1 MIRFLLAG
9 LMAAALAA
17 GASIAEKTAGMT
29 RMDGLFPL
37 YWDAKSGSLFL
48 EVSRWGEEFLLYTSL
63 PAGLGS
69 NDVGLDRGQ
78 TGRARVVRFERVGPK
93 ILLIEANRRYR
104 SSSSE
109 AAEQRAVADSFASTV
124 HWGFAP
130 AAEEGAR
137 VLVDA
142 TAFFVRD
149 GHEAA
154 AAVRRA
160 KAGSYRVDAGRS
172 AVWLERTKSFPRNTE
187 VEVLL
192 TFAGEPQGGL
202 VGSVSPSAEA
212 FTVREHYS
220 FVALPGPGFEPKA
233 LDPRSSFNATTY
245 LDYSTPLGEPMTK
258 RWAIR
263 HRLPIRYYL
272 DPGTPEPV
280 RSALLEG
287 ARWWAQAFP
296 AGQYTVEMLPE
307 GADPMDAR
315 YNMINWVH
323 RSTRGWSY
331 GASIVD
337 PRTGEILKGN
347 VTLGSLRVRQD
358 YLIAEGVLAP
368 YERGKA
374 VSPAMREMGLARLRQ
389 LSAHEVGHT
398 LGLAHNFAAS
408 ANGRASVMD
417 YPHPQI
423 DLDADGKPTLRNA
436 YAVGL
441 GDWDKMAIGWGYLGR
456 PLVFDRL
463 RFLSDQD
470 ARDEGGASPVAH
482 LWDNGANAV
491 DELNRL
497 MTVRRKI
504 LARFGEENIPEG
516 EALSALGDRLVPMYL
531 LHRYQTEAAVKV
543 LGGVDYSYAL
553 RGDGQKIAEPVAPAE
568 QRRALAAVLATIDPA
583 ELEIPERILRLLPP
597 RAFGYEATREQ
608 FASRTG
614 LTFDP
619 VAAAESAANHTV
631 GLLLHPDRA
640 GRLEQL
646 AARVPGSPGFGEVL
660 RALLARPAMR
670 KTGLQGEIQ
679 KAVRTVVMQHLMVL
693 VADGGAQASARAIAL
708 DGLLQ
713 MKYEGSALAV
723 AEIDRFLRDGKP
735 PAMAKP
741 LPPPP
746 GQPIGCE
753 EWF

>member
-1 MIRFLLAG
+1 MIRLFALLLLSLAS
-9 LMAAALAA
+9 AA

-29 RMDGLFPL
+29 KMDGLFPL
-37 YWDAKSGSLFL
+37 YWDAKAGNLYL
-48 EVSRWGEEFLLYTSL
+48 EISRWGEEVLFYTSL

-69 NDVGLDRGQ
+69 NDIGLDRGQ
-78 TGRARVVRFERVGPK
+78 TGRSRLVRFERIGPK
-93 ILLIEANRRYR
+93 VLLIEANRRFR
-104 SSSSE
+104 SSSTD
-109 AAEQRAVADSFASTV
+109 AAEQKAVADSFASTV
-124 HWGFAP
+124 HWGFTP
-130 AAEEGAR
+130 AAEEGNR

-142 TAFFVRD
+142 TPFFVRD

-154 AAVRRA
+154 ASVRRA
-160 KAGSYRVDAGRS
+160 RAGTYRVDPTRS
-172 AVWLERTKSFPRNTE
+172 AVWMDRTKSFPRNTE

-192 TFAGEPQGGL
+192 TFTGEPQGGL

-220 FVALPGPGFEPKA
+220 FVALPGPGFAPKE
-233 LDPRSSFNATTY
+233 LDPRSSFNAVTY
-245 LDYSTPLGEPMTK
+245 MDYSTPLGEPMTK
-258 RWAIR
+258 RWAVR

-296 AGQYTVEMLPE
+296 TGQYTVEMLPE
-307 GADPMDAR
+307 GADPMDVR

-374 VSPAMREMGLARLRQ
+374 ANPAMAEMGLARLRQ

-408 ANGRASVMD
+408 VNGKASVMD

-423 DLDADGKPTLRNA
+423 DLDPSGKPTLANA
-436 YAVGL
+436 YTTGL
-441 GDWDKMAIGWGYLGR
+441 GEWDKMAISWGYLGGS
-456 PLVFDRL
+456 LTLDRL

-470 ARDEGGASPVAH
+470 ARAEGGASPVAH

-491 DELNRL
+491 DELNRI

-504 LARFGEENIPEG
+504 LSRFGEDNLPTG
-516 EALSALGDRLVPMYL
+516 QPMSALGDTLVPMYL
-531 LHRYQTEAAVKV
+531 LHRYQTEAATKV
-543 LGGVDYSYAL
+543 IGGMDYTYAL
-553 RGDGQKIAEPVAPAE
+553 RGDGQKIVEPVPPAE
-568 QRRALAAVLATIDPA
+568 QRRALTAVLTTIDPA
-583 ELEIPERILRLLPP
+583 ELEIPERILSLLPP
-597 RAFGYEATREQ
+597 RAFGYPGTREQ
-608 FASRTG
+608 FPGRTG

-619 VAAAESAANHTV
+619 VAAAESAANHTI
-631 GLLLHPDRA
+631 GLLFHPERA

-646 AARVPGSPGFGEVL
+646 AARLPGSPSFGEVM
-660 RALLARPAMR
+660 RAVLARSGVKKA
-670 KTGLQGEIQ
+670 GLQGEIQ
-679 KAVRTVVMQHLMVL
+679 KAIRTVVMQHLMAL
-693 VADGGAQASARAIAL
+693 AADEGAQASARAIAME
-708 DGLLQ
+708 GLLQ
-713 MKYEGSALAV
+713 MKADGPLA
-723 AEIDRFLRDGKP
+723 AATIDRFVREGKP

-741 LPPPP
+741 LEPPP

-753 EWF
+753 DSL

>member
-1 MIRFLLAG
+1 MIRLLAI
-9 LMAAALAA
+9 LLVSSALAA
-17 GASIAEKTAGMT
+17 GATIAEKTAGMT
-29 RMDGLFPL
+29 KLDGLFPL
-37 YWDAKSGSLFL
+37 YWDGKSGNLYL
-48 EVSRWGEEFLLYTSL
+48 EISRWGEEVLLYTSL

-69 NDVGLDRGQ
+69 NDIGLDRGQ

-93 ILLIEANRRYR
+93 VMLIEGNRRFR
-104 SSSSE
+104 SSSAD
-109 AAEQRAVADSFASTV
+109 AAEQKAVADSFASTV

-130 AAEEGAR
+130 AAEEGQR
-137 VLVDA
+137 VLIDA
-142 TAFFVRD
+142 TPFFVRD

-154 AAVRRA
+154 ATVRRA
-160 KAGSYRVDAGRS
+160 RAGTYRVDASRS
-172 AVWLERTKSFPRNTE
+172 AVWMERTKSFPRNTE
-187 VEVLL
+187 VEVML
-192 TFAGEPQGGL
+192 TFTGEPQGGL
-202 VGSVSPSAEA
+202 VGSVSPSTEA

-220 FVALPGPGFEPKA
+220 LVALPGSGFTPKA
-233 LDPRSSFNATTY
+233 LDPRSSFNAVTY
-245 LDYSTPLGEPMTK
+245 MDYSTPLGEPMTK
-258 RWAIR
+258 RWAVR

-280 RSALLEG
+280 RTALLEG

-296 AGQYTVEMLPE
+296 AGQYTVEMLPD
-307 GADPMDAR
+307 GADPMDVR

-374 VSPAMREMGLARLRQ
+374 VSPAMKEMGLARLRQ

-408 ANGRASVMD
+408 VNGKASVMD

-423 DLDADGKPTLRNA
+423 DLDASGKPTLANA
-436 YAVGL
+436 YATGL
-441 GDWDKMAIGWGYLGR
+441 GEWDKMAIGWGYLGGA
-456 PLVFDRL
+456 LTLDRL

-482 LWDNGANAV
+482 LWDNGADAV
-491 DELNRL
+491 DELNRVML
-497 MTVRRKI
+497 VRRKI
-504 LARFGEENIPEG
+504 LARFGEDNLPMSEPM
-516 EALSALGDRLVPMYL
+516 SSLGDTLVPMYL
-531 LHRYQTEAAVKV
+531 LHRYQTEAASKV
-543 LGGVDYSYAL
+543 IGGVDYTYAL
-553 RGDGQKIAEPVAPAE
+553 RGDGQKIAEPVKPAE

-583 ELEIPERILRLLPP
+583 ELEIAERILALLPP
-597 RAFGYEATREQ
+597 RAFGYGTTREQ
-608 FASRTG
+608 FRSRTG

-619 VAAAESAANHTV
+619 VGAAEAAANHTV
-631 GLLLHPDRA
+631 GLLFHAERA

-646 AARVPGSPGFGEVL
+646 AARVAGSPGFGEVM
-660 RALLARPAMR
+660 RAVLA
-670 KTGLQGEIQ
+670 KTGVKRPGMQGEIQ
-679 KAVRTVVMQHLMVL
+679 KAVRTVVMQHLMAL
-693 VADGGAQASARAIAL
+693 AANEEAQASARALAM

-713 MKYEGSALAV
+713 MKADGALTA
-723 AEIDRFLRDGKP
+723 AAIDRFVREGKP

-741 LPPPP
+741 LEAPP

-753 EWF
+753 DWF

>member
-1 MIRFLLAG
+1 MLRFLVILLVTLAST
-9 LMAAALAA
+9 A
-17 GASIAEKTAGMT
+17 GATIAEKTAGMT
-29 RMDGLFPL
+29 KMDGLFPL
-37 YWDAKSGSLFL
+37 YWDAKTGTLYL
-48 EVSRWGEEFLLYTSL
+48 EISRWGEEVLLYTSL

-69 NDVGLDRGQ
+69 NDIGLDRGQ
-78 TGRARVVRFERVGPK
+78 TGRARVVRFDRVGPK
-93 ILLIEANRRYR
+93 VMLIEGNRRFR
-104 SSSSE
+104 SSSTD
-109 AAEQRAVADSFASTV
+109 AAERKAVADSFASTV

-130 AAEEGAR
+130 AAEEGSR

-142 TAFFVRD
+142 TPFFVRD
-149 GHEAA
+149 GHDAA
-154 AAVRRA
+154 ATVRRA
-160 KAGSYRVDAGRS
+160 RAGTYRIDATRS
-172 AVWLERTKSFPRNTE
+172 AVWMDRTKSFPRNTE
-187 VEVLL
+187 VEVML
-192 TFAGEPQGGL
+192 TFTGEPQGGL

-212 FTVREHYS
+212 FTLREHYS
-220 FVALPGPGFEPKA
+220 MVALPGAGFTPKA
-233 LDPRSSFNATTY
+233 LDPRSSFNAVTY
-245 LDYSTPLGEPMTK
+245 MDYSTPLGEPMTK
-258 RWAIR
+258 RWAVR

-287 ARWWAQAFP
+287 ARWWGQAFP
-296 AGQYTVEMLPE
+296 AGQYTVEMLPA
-307 GADPMDAR
+307 GADPMDVR

-374 VSPAMREMGLARLRQ
+374 VSPAMKEMGLARLRQ

-408 ANGRASVMD
+408 VNGKASVMD

-423 DLDADGKPTLRNA
+423 DLDPNGKPTLANA
-436 YAVGL
+436 YTDAL
-441 GDWDKMAIGWGYLGR
+441 GEWDKMAIGWGYLGKS
-456 PLVFDRL
+456 LTLDRL

-470 ARDEGGASPVAH
+470 ARDQGGASPVAH

-491 DELNRL
+491 DELNRV
-497 MTVRRKI
+497 MQVRRKI
-504 LARFGEENIPEG
+504 LARFGEDNLPMG
-516 EALSALGDRLVPMYL
+516 EPMSSLGDTLVPMYL
-531 LHRYQTEAAVKV
+531 LHRYQTEAATKTI
-543 LGGVDYSYAL
+543 GGVDYTYAL
-553 RGDGQKIAEPVAPAE
+553 RGDGQKIVEPVKPAE
-568 QRRALAAVLATIDPA
+568 QRRALTAVLATIDPA
-583 ELEIPERILRLLPP
+583 ELEIPERILALLPP
-597 RAFGYEATREQ
+597 RAFGYGSSREQ
-608 FASRTG
+608 FESRTG

-619 VAAAESAANHTV
+619 VGAAEAAASHTV
-631 GLLLHPDRA
+631 GLLFHPDRA

-646 AARVPGSPGFGEVL
+646 AARVAGSPGFGEVM
-660 RALLARPAMR
+660 RAVLA
-670 KTGLQGEIQ
+670 KTAVKKVGLQGEIQ

-693 VADGGAQASARAIAL
+693 AANEGAQASARALAME
-708 DGLLQ
+708 GLLQ
-713 MKYEGSALAV
+713 MKADGPLA
-723 AEIDRFLRDGKP
+723 AATIDRFVREGKP

-741 LPPPP
+741 LEAPP

-753 EWF
+753 DWL